1 MRRSIAALAGVTA
14 LALGLTLT
22 GCGNLKYQAFKDT
35 SVPNPP
41 TGPVK
46 VFVQEFPVTSKAGVV
61 PPSVTVVDA
70 DYDNQVSSR
79 PISGLAAAGNAIVTI
94 TRTSRIEDLTRT
106 VLRELRSERVRT
118 FMDWD
123 KVTDLE
129 TVRKV
134 DNPFELVP
142 VEAEDADLEISGTAL
157 IRSQRVEK
165 KFTQRTTGVELEVT
179 VKDLKTGKVVTLPKM
194 VTGIKMLFN
203 SKELEEAMAVA
214 VITSLMQKTLF

>member
-1 MRRSIAALAGVTA
+1 MRRLIPLLAC
-14 LALGLTLT
+14 TLFAWS
-22 GCGNLKYQAFKDT
+22 CGNLKYQSLKDT

-41 TGPVK
+41 TAPVK

-61 PPSVTVVDA
+61 PPSVTVDDT
-70 DYDNQVSSR
+70 DYNNQVSSR
-79 PISGLAAAGNAIVTI
+79 PISGLAAVGNAIVTI

-106 VLRELRSERVRT
+106 VLRELRSEKVRT

-129 TVRKV
+129 TVRRV

-142 VEAEDADLEISGTAL
+142 VEAEEADLEISGQAL

-165 KFTQRTTGVELEVT
+165 KFTQKTTGVEVEVT
-179 VKDLKTGKVVTLPKM
+179 VKDLRTGKVITLPKM
-194 VTGIKMLFN
+194 VTGINMLFN